1 MKTES
6 KEAYLNELARTAIT
20 VLYGD
25 KAPADLLVFQK
36 TRKEFPGDITLV
48 CFGLTRI
55 SGKNPAQTAQ
65 EIGEQI
71 LKSSDD
77 IVRFNV
83 ANGFL
88 NIELTFQYWT
98 NYIVSKASDVNIPD
112 HGNHKVMIE
121 YSSPNTNKP
130 LHLGHIRNNLLG
142 FSVSRILE
150 AAGHPT
156 VKVNLVNDR
165 GIHICKSMLAW
176 KLSGKEETPL
186 NTSVKGDH
194 LVGKYY
200 VEFDKLLKAESA
212 PILADIEAG
221 DLSALDQEAQV
232 KVLDFMQKI
241 AQAKDPAK
249 QKEIWDDVKMLVNNQ
264 TSLMK
269 QAQQMLLKWE
279 EGDADVIGLWKMMN
293 GWVYAG
299 FEQTYAKLG
308 VTFDRFYYE
317 SDTYVLGKDILEQ
330 GLQSDVL
337 YKKEDGSVWIDLTAE
352 GLDHKLLLRSDGTSV
367 YMTQDL
373 GTAVLRHKELSCSTY
388 IYVVGNEQDYHFKV
402 LTHTLLKLGYDWAQ
416 GIFHLS
422 YGMVDLPT
430 GKMKSREGTV
440 VDADDL
446 IDEIIEE
453 AEKRSEELGK
463 TEHLD
468 SDEKTLLYKTLGL
481 GALKYF
487 ILKVDP
493 KKRMVFNPSESI
505 DLNGN
510 TGPFIQYTYARIRSL
525 YRKSG
530 ESIPNTFDATILED
544 EPLHRSLIRL
554 IEQYRETVSLAAETY
569 SPALVANYAYEL
581 AREFNQFY
589 HDFSILKESDTNLAA
604 FRLYLAGK
612 VGDTL
617 KRSMFLLGI
626 EMPERM

>member
-6 KEAYLNELARTAIT
+6 KEEWLNKLALSAIT
-20 VLYGD
+20 ELYGD
-25 KAPADLLVFQK
+25 KAHGDLLVFQK

-48 CFGLTRI
+48 CFGLTRL
-55 SGKNPAQTAQ
+55 SGKNPAQTAE
-65 EIGEQI
+65 EIGEQL
-71 LKSSDD
+71 LKLSSD
-77 IVRFNV
+77 VARYNV

-88 NIELTFQYWT
+88 NIELTFRYWT
-98 NYIVSKASDVNIPD
+98 NYIQSEASNVNIPD
-112 HGNHKVMIE
+112 TGKSKVMIE

-142 FSVSRILE
+142 FSVSRIQE

-176 KLSGKEETPL
+176 KLSGKEETPE
-186 NTSVKGDH
+186 NTGVKGDH

-200 VEFDKLLKAESA
+200 VEFDKSLKAEAA
-212 PILADIEAG
+212 PILAAIEAE
-221 DLSALDQEAQV
+221 DFSALDQDAQA
-232 KVLDFMQKI
+232 KAKDFVQKI
-241 AQAKDPAK
+241 ALAKDSAK
-249 QKEIWDDVKMLVNNQ
+249 QKELWDDVKMLVNNQ

-279 EGDADVIGLWKMMN
+279 EGDADVIGLWRMMN

-299 FEQTYAKLG
+299 FEETYAKLG
-308 VTFDRFYYE
+308 VTFDRLYYE
-317 SDTYVLGKDILEQ
+317 SNTYVLGKDIVDQ
-330 GLQSDVL
+330 GLQSGVL
-337 YKKEDGSVWIDLTAE
+337 YRKEDGSVWIDLTAE

-373 GTAVLRHKELSCSTY
+373 GTAVLRHQELNCSTY
-388 IYVVGNEQDYHFKV
+388 VYVVGNEQDYHFKV
-402 LTHTLLKLGYDWAQ
+402 LTHTLLKLGYDWAK

-422 YGMVDLPT
+422 YGMVDLPS

-446 IDEIIEE
+446 IEEIITE

-468 SDEKTLLYKTLGL
+468 LEEKTLLYRTLGL

-530 ESIPNTFDATILED
+530 EAIPTSFDAAVLED

-554 IEQYRETVSLAAETY
+554 IEQYRETVSLAADSY
-569 SPALVANYAYEL
+569 SPAIVANYAYEL

-589 HDFSILKESDTNLAA
+589 HDFSILKESDKNVAA

-617 KRSMFLLGI
+617 KRSMYLLGI
-626 EMPERM
+626 DMPERM